1 MSLYTHI
8 FHSIEVEVL
17 LSEKNTLAY
26 LLQVEAVL
34 AEAQAKNGII
44 PVECAEIIARCCNVE
59 ALNIEQLKLAIPLG
73 GNAAIPLVK
82 QLTLLV
88 KQHDETAAKYVHL
101 GATSQDIVDTA
112 TVLQI
117 KTYREWLLTQLRLLE
132 QALIQLT
139 LEHSNTLMMGRT
151 LLQQAKPIT
160 FGLKTAGWLASIT
173 RSKERVEGTKNTIL
187 KAQLS
192 GAVGS
197 GNEFINATVQKTFA
211 ELLGLMPVHSWHTQ
225 RDDLADFAAILGILT
240 GSLGKIAKDVS
251 LLMQT
256 EVGEVFEGGGPGKG
270 GSSAMPH
277 KRNPVTCSAILANA
291 QRTPQLVATLLSTLP
306 QEHERSAGL
315 WHAEWETLTELMQLC
330 AGAVEHTLNLVST
343 LEVDKDKMLQNIELT
358 QGLIFAENV
367 ALELAKKMGKNQAH
381 VWVEAA
387 CKQAV
392 AAKKHL
398 KTVLLELQIDLT
410 PERLDQLFLPEN
422 AIGLS
427 LEIIDHILAQYDN
440 PL

>member
-8 FHSIEVEVL
+8 FHSSEVEAL
-17 LSEKNTLAY
+17 LSEKNTLAS

-34 AEAQAKNGII
+34 AEAQAINGII
-44 PVECAEIIARCCNVE
+44 PVECAQRIAQCCSVE
-59 ALNIEQLKLAIPLG
+59 ALDIEQLKLEIPLV

-82 QLTLLV
+82 QLTQLV
-88 KQHDETAAKYVHL
+88 KNQDETAAKYVHL

-117 KTYREWLLTQLRLLE
+117 KTYREWLLTQLHLLE

-139 LEHSNTLMMGRT
+139 LAHRNTLMMGRT

-160 FGLKTAGWLASIT
+160 FGLKTAGWLESIA
-173 RSKERVEGTKNTIL
+173 RSKKRVEGTRNTIL
-187 KAQLS
+187 KAQLA

-197 GNEFINATVQKTFA
+197 GNEFINTAVQKTFA
-211 ELLGLMPVHSWHTQ
+211 ELLGLIPVHSWHTQ
-225 RDDLADFAAILGILT
+225 RDDLAEFAAILGILT
-240 GSLGKIAKDVS
+240 GSLGKIAKDVT

-291 QRTPQLVATLLSTLP
+291 QRTSQLVATMLSILP

-343 LEVDKDKMLQNIELT
+343 LEVDKTKMLQNIELT

-367 ALELAKKMGKNQAH
+367 ALELAKKIGKSQAH
-381 VWVEAA
+381 SLVEAA

-392 AAKKHL
+392 QEKKHL
-398 KTVLLELQIDLT
+398 KTVLQELPIDLT

-427 LEIIDHILAQYDN
+427 LEIIDNILAQYDN